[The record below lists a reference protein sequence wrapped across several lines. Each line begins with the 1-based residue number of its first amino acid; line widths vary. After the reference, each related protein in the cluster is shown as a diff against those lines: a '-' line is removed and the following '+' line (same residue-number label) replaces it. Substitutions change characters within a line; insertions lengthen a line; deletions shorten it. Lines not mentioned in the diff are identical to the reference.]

1 MSDPPFPVPSKILA
15 LLLFPAPLLK
25 AAELVTFWP
34 EGLETASARL
44 AKPKGAASVKCILM
58 PLL

>member
-1 MSDPPFPVPSKILA
+1 MLA

-34 EGLETASARL
+34 EGLETASAKL
-44 AKPKGAASVKCILM
+44 AKLKGTASVKCILT
-58 PLL
+58 PLFDFRQL